1 MFPCGQD
8 VQLSGSLVRQVS
20 IPTTFTSVAV
30 YKNIMTASITGR
42 LPLFPC
48 GEDVQL
54 SSSLVRQVTIPITF
68 KSIAA

>member
-20 IPTTFTSVAV
+20 IPTTFTSVAA
-30 YKNIMTASITGR
+30 YKNIMTAAITGR

-54 SSSLVRQVTIPITF
+54 SSM
-68 KSIAA
+68 